1 MQQLLTFRCMVILQI
16 VPCLFHSGSAGGS
29 AGGSACVRWTR
40 NGYIT
45 AYGRSTIIQQALVPH
60 SNMTYSP
67 GTFLSSITFSVL
79 LSYKRQVRF
88 SGWRGGFVL
97 AIFGSSFVLLFNIIC
112 AIVAAAA
119 GNPQDGIATIYT
131 GKCAFASRLTTGL
144 QLLINIL
151 SSALLGASS
160 YCLQQLGAPT
170 RDEIDEAHG
179 KGKWLHVGVLSL
191 RNLPNISKRR
201 QVVWLSL
208 AISSIPLHFL

>member
-1 MQQLLTFRCMVILQI
+1 MYYSPNTLLSSLTFR
-16 VPCLFHSGSAGGS
+16 
-29 AGGSACVRWTR
+29 
-40 NGYIT
+40 
-45 AYGRSTIIQQALVPH
+45 
-60 SNMTYSP
+60 
-67 GTFLSSITFSVL
+67 LS
-79 LSYKRQVRF
+79 LSYKRRARF

-97 AIFGSSFVLLFNIIC
+97 AIIGSSLVLLFNIVC

-119 GNPQDGIATIYT
+119 GKPQDGIATIYT
-131 GKCAFASRLTTGL
+131 GQCVIASRLTTGL

-151 SSALLGASS
+151 SSSLLSASS

-179 KGKWLHVGVLSL
+179 KGKFLNVGVLSL

-201 QVVWLSL
+201 QAVWLSL